1 MKEFRKGITYL
12 VVLEN
17 NFYNGSDSVDGA
29 LMCGR
34 RYLSMS
40 GSNVIKDCIGITILR
55 VAIATWRAKGLWVE
69 PVWSFKFRPSC
80 FGNSFV

>member
-17 NFYNGSDSVDGA
+17 NFYSGSDSVDGA

-40 GSNVIKDCIGITILR
+40 GSDVIKNCIGVTIPEGSHCNLE
-55 VAIATWRAKGLWVE
+55 GEGPL
-69 PVWSFKFRPSC
+69 
-80 FGNSFV
+80 G